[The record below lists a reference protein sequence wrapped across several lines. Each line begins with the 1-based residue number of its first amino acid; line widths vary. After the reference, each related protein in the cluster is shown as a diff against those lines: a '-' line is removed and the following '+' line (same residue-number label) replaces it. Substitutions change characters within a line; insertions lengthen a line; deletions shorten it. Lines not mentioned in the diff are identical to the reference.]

1 MQYNEAMTVAQN
13 APMPP
18 AIQAEELS
26 KHYNLQPVLKGLS
39 LALADGSLCVLV
51 GSNGAGKT
59 TLLRIIA
66 SLVRPDAGFA
76 AIHGAAL
83 KGNAALRRQI
93 GYLGHQTLF
102 YSDLNALENLTH
114 YARLYGL
121 DNVADRVHAGIASV
135 DLVNHQHKPVRT
147 YSRGML
153 QRLAIARALL
163 HDPAIL
169 LLDEPYTGLDK
180 DAAQA
185 LDQRLRDLH
194 RPGRTLLIAAH
205 HPQRLLA
212 FASQVAWLRDG
223 RIAQLQPVDRLSEA
237 PDLLHYLTEAV

>member
-1 MQYNEAMTVAQN
+1 MQYNEAMTVAKN
-13 APMPP
+13 AAAPP
-18 AIQAEELS
+18 TIEVRDLS
-26 KHYNLQPVLKGLS
+26 KHYNLQPVLKNLS
-39 LALADGSLCVLV
+39 LTLADGSLCVLV

-59 TLLRIIA
+59 TLLRIVA
-66 SLVRPDAGFA
+66 SLVRPDAGFVT
-76 AIHGAAL
+76 IRGAAL

-102 YSDLNALENLTH
+102 YSDLNAIENLTH

-121 DNVADRVHAGIASV
+121 DDVAERVSEGIASV
-135 DLVNHQHKPVRT
+135 DLVRHQHKPVRT

-163 HDPAIL
+163 HDPAVL

-180 DAAQA
+180 EAAQA
-185 LDQRLRDLH
+185 LDLRLRDLH

-205 HPQRLLA
+205 HPQRLLT
-212 FASQVAWLRDG
+212 FASHVAWLRDG
-223 RIAQLQPVDRLSEA
+223 RIAQFQAVDRLSET
-237 PDLLHYLTEAV
+237 PELQGYLAEAA